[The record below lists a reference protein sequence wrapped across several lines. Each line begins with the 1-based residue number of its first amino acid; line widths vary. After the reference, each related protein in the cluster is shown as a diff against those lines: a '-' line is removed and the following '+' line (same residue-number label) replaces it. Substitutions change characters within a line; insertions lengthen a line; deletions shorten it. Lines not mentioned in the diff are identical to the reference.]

1 MGDKQSKILVLPG
14 NDWHIMTTSA
24 DGSSLDNAI
33 LERPDG
39 RFFHITMVEAEVGGR
54 KFWKPIIIEHGDGNT
69 IGDIVIILRKNPYTH
84 RWMVQVESEDLY
96 VTETFTQKVWRT
108 FRSSLDNLKQSI
120 GRRVVAQTGHVYSN
134 PARIGGKP
142 IATHYVILGW
152 GGQVADSMMDI
163 FEYIRSTDAMGLAT
177 LIKAL
182 QHMPDKPAKEI
193 LGQIRKPA
201 EDQE

>member
-1 MGDKQSKILVLPG
+1 MGDKKEQVLGFIGVDWQINAIPGAEGLLTNFILG
-14 NDWHIMTTSA
+14 KA
-24 DGSSLDNAI
+24 DGK
-33 LERPDG
+33 
-39 RFFHITMVEAEVGGR
+39 FFHMTLVEAEVHGN
-54 KFWKPIIIEHGDGNT
+54 KFLKPMLFEHGDGNT

-84 RWMVQVESEDLY
+84 RWMIQTESEDVY
-96 VTETFTQKVWRT
+96 VTETFIQKVWRT

-120 GRRVVAQTGHVYSN
+120 GRKVVVQTGHVYSN

-152 GGQVADSMMDI
+152 GGQVADSMMDV
-163 FEYIRSTDAMGLAT
+163 FEYVKSTDAMGLAT

-182 QHMPDKPAKEI
+182 QHMPDKSAKEI